1 MISKY
6 IETSVLAIIQG
17 FFEFIPVSSS
27 AHLILVTKIND
38 FKTASLQLDICLH
51 LGSLLAILFYFRK
64 DLINIF
70 ENKSLAVLILL
81 GSIPLILV
89 GFILHSTG
97 IIEKLRSIEVI
108 AWTTLLFGLLLFLA
122 DKQTIK
128 KKIDLDLNLKNVIII
143 GLFQALAVIP
153 GVSRSGVIITASRF
167 LNFDRIDSAK
177 IAFYLS
183 IPALAGASVLGIS
196 DLISDE
202 IKFDFVFLLSILL
215 SFIISYLTI
224 KYFLIFVS
232 KFSLNLFVYYRI
244 FLSIILFALIYF

>member
-1 MISKY
+1 MDY
-6 IETSVLAIIQG
+6 
-17 FFEFIPVSSS
+17 FFF
-27 AHLILVTKIND
+27 
-38 FKTASLQLDICLH
+38 F
-51 LGSLLAILFYFRK
+51 
-64 DLINIF
+64 
-70 ENKSLAVLILL
+70 
-81 GSIPLILV
+81 
-89 GFILHSTG
+89 
-97 IIEKLRSIEVI
+97 
-108 AWTTLLFGLLLFLA
+108 A

-196 DLISDE
+196 DLINDE
-202 IKFDFVFLLSILL
+202 IKYDFFFLLSIIL
-215 SFIISYLTI
+215 SFIISYITI

-232 KFSLNLFVYYRI
+232 KFSLNFFVYYRI
-244 FLSIILFALIYF
+244 FLSIILFVLIYF

>member
-1 MISKY
+1 MFFKKFLTSSTIYLPLSISK
-6 IETSVLAIIQG
+6 
-17 FFEFIPVSSS
+17 
-27 AHLILVTKIND
+27 
-38 FKTASLQLDICLH
+38 
-51 LGSLLAILFYFRK
+51 
-64 DLINIF
+64 
-70 ENKSLAVLILL
+70 
-81 GSIPLILV
+81 
-89 GFILHSTG
+89 
-97 IIEKLRSIEVI
+97 
-108 AWTTLLFGLLLFLA
+108 A
-122 DKQTIK
+122 DSPI
-128 KKIDLDLNLKNVIII
+128 III

-167 LNFDRIDSAK
+167 LNFDRIDSTK

-244 FLSIILFALIYF
+244 FLSIILFAIIYL

>member
-1 MISKY
+1 MLNPLSFISK
-6 IETSVLAIIQG
+6 
-17 FFEFIPVSSS
+17 FIKSGNQRE
-27 AHLILVTKIND
+27 LDRIGKIVTKIND
-38 FKTASLQLDICLH
+38 FQTASLQLDICLH
-51 LGSLLAILFYFRK
+51 LGSLIAIFFYFRK
-64 DLINIF
+64 ELINIF

-81 GSIPLILV
+81 WSIPLILV

-108 AWTTLLFGLLLFLA
+108 AWTTLLFGLLLFFA
-122 DKQTIK
+122 DKRTIK

-167 LNFDRIDSAK
+167 LNFDRIDATK

-196 DLISDE
+196 DLINDE
-202 IKFDFVFLLSILL
+202 IKFDFVFLLSIIL
-215 SFIISYLTI
+215 SFIISYITI

-244 FLSIILFALIYF
+244 FLSIILFAIIYF